1 MWQPAQSV
9 VAVLTTVEPCAG
21 RPDGPAEKMKRSS
34 AIFIMDWMVYKTT
47 MPNMITT
54 TDRQRG
60 RPREFDLDR
69 AIEQA
74 MQIFWTR
81 GYQATSLPD
90 LMDATRLSR
99 GSLYA
104 AFGDKHG
111 LFLLALDRYIVQAL
125 KRLHDE
131 LASSDKALVGLKTC
145 LDGYVARTNGAA
157 GKRGCL
163 VVSTAMELAA
173 HDQEVS
179 KRIAYFFGAMEIQLA
194 KALKRAHKEGDLSK
208 NVSPVAAAHLLVC
221 FLEGLRVVRKTGSGR
236 DKAQDAVQTLI
247 NGLTA

>member
-1 MWQPAQSV
+1 
-9 VAVLTTVEPCAG
+9 
-21 RPDGPAEKMKRSS
+21 
-34 AIFIMDWMVYKTT
+34 
-47 MPNMITT
+47 MITT
-54 TDRQRG
+54 ADRQRG

-69 AIEQA
+69 TIEQA

-90 LMDATRLSR
+90 LMEATRLSR

-125 KRLHDE
+125 KRLDDE
-131 LASSDKALVGLKTC
+131 LASSQNALAGLKTC

-163 VVSTAMELAA
+163 VVSTAMELAG
-173 HDQEVS
+173 HDQDVS
-179 KRIAYFFGAMEIQLA
+179 KRIAYFFGAMENQLA
-194 KALKRAHKEGDLSK
+194 KVLKRAQKDGDLRK
-208 NVSPVAAAHLLVC
+208 NVSPVAAAHMLVC
-221 FLEGLRVVRKTGSGR
+221 FLEGLRVVRKTGSEP
-236 DKAQDAVQTLI
+236 DKAKDAVQTLI
-247 NGLTA
+247 SALTA